1 MNLTRKQ
8 IEESPSIDT
17 HKPVSRQYE
26 EEYYQYYGWPSYWL
40 GNLMQGISLSAAA
53 PATRRFQI
61 EETDD
66 GSHAADLIFLEV
78 RRNPDLLRH
87 KREQVLTSLDVRSG
101 FDRFLGDPA

>member
-1 MNLTRKQ
+1 MLLAPNAFDGLNQDGRVLLVNLTRKQ

-61 EETDD
+61 EETDESETHHESMD
-66 GSHAADLIFLEV
+66 PH
-78 RRNPDLLRH
+78 LRSTQAI
-87 KREQVLTSLDVRSG
+87 RG
-101 FDRFLGDPA
+101 Y